1 MEFQIGDRVVHCVY
15 GLGQVLAIKEQV
27 INDSA
32 TLCYEI
38 QIADFFIW
46 VPSDRNVNSRLRSP
60 ISAAGLKKLFPILS
74 GPAESLPGDRHQ
86 RNLQLR
92 EVLKDGK
99 TESLCRVI
107 RDLAAYKAAHSS
119 WNEYDNETMRRVE
132 KMLVREWSFIL
143 SIPAEQASEELH
155 NLLAHKK
162 G

>member
-1 MEFQIGDRVVHCVY
+1 MDFQIGDQVVHCVY

-27 INDSA
+27 INDSD

-38 QIADFFIW
+38 QIADFLIW
-46 VPSDRNVNSRLRSP
+46 VPSDENVDNRLRLP

-74 GPAESLPGDRHQ
+74 GPAEDLPSDRRQ

-107 RDLAAYKAAHSS
+107 RDLAAYKAAHAS
-119 WNEYDNETMRRVE
+119 WNEYDNEMMRRVE

-143 SIPAEQASEELH
+143 SIPTEKASEELH
-155 NLLAHKK
+155 NLLSHKV